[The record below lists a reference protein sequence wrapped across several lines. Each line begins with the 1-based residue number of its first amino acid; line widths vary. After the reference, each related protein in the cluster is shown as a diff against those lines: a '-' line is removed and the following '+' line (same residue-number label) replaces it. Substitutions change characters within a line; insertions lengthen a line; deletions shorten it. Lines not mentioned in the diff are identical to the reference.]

1 MARLAGKMRGDLR
14 ALEEQRNSPRT
25 NPVRGAGATPSMGLS
40 QYRGGMSGCGD
51 SESDEELQ
59 GGALERMVG
68 AGRGCGTG
76 AGTGGRKRRGKTMN
90 EATAMGLHLGKHLHA
105 LHGGSFFDDFGR
117 GFMSVI
123 RPAAGIAKSVAPLF
137 GPEGAAV
144 SGVLGSIGLGKAR
157 RGRGTGAGQLTITHG
172 GGDEMSGGRTF
183 LGDMSSYLGK
193 KLSDPNSAVGNL
205 ARNAFSDVGSA
216 ASSAFDFLTKER
228 GGRRRRGGASV
239 AQSGAYEGQGRER
252 DDVAAM
258 LGSGEL
264 QGSGFLSDMLG
275 NIPLVGGPA
284 SAITGMFGLG
294 NNGGRR
300 RRGGAMLGADGHGQL
315 KGKGP
320 FMKAFNQIRNEVVND
335 MRGKGNDE
343 LQGSGFLSDMLGN
356 IPLVGGPAS
365 AITGMFGLGNNG
377 GRKRRAPAGPND
389 GRRRRA
395 EIVKKVMA
403 DKGCSMIEAS
413 KYVKAHG
420 LY

>member
-76 AGTGGRKRRGKTMN
+76 AGTGAGTGGRKRRGKSMN
-90 EATAMGLHLGKHLHA
+90 EATAMGLHLGKHLHS
-105 LHGGSFFDDFGR
+105 LHGAGFFDDFGR

-172 GGDEMSGGRTF
+172 GGDDVAGGSI
-183 LGDMSSYLGK
+183 LSSAAKYLGRK
-193 KLSDPNSAVGNL
+193 FNDPNSLLSQATRGTIDNL
-205 ARNAFSDVGSA
+205 PLITKMLTT
-216 ASSAFDFLTKER
+216 DFKPQ

-239 AQSGAYEGQGRER
+239 ADTGAYEGQGRER
-252 DDVAAM
+252 DDVEM
-258 LGSGEL
+258 
-264 QGSGFLSDMLG
+264 
-275 NIPLVGGPA
+275 
-284 SAITGMFGLG
+284 
-294 NNGGRR
+294 
-300 RRGGAMLGADGHGQL
+300 
-315 KGKGP
+315 
-320 FMKAFNQIRNEVVND
+320 
-335 MRGKGNDE
+335 

-377 GRKRRAPAGPND
+377 GRKKRAPAGPND